1 MMLTGKA
8 LFHSLLTEL
17 NEMGLPGMS
26 ATLDEMYRSP
36 GFPELEPL
44 MAIAGLVEPEYEKKR
59 NKRIQS
65 RLRSAHLRGVP
76 RSLPAVGIPASG
88 RICPVVLPK
97 PYLPSIS
104 LILV

>member
-8 LFHSLLTEL
+8 LFHSLVTEL
-17 NEMGLPGMS
+17 NKMGLPAMS

-36 GFPELEPL
+36 CFPELDPL

-65 RLRSAHLRGVP
+65 RLRSAHLRG
-76 RSLPAVGIPASG
+76 
-88 RICPVVLPK
+88 CPQELTSCVDW
-97 PYLPSIS
+97 
-104 LILV
+104 